1 MRVKYKRI
9 YRFEQAKNNSNAM
22 TNKAIDINESTI
34 KKFAES
40 HRSDDPEIRKQLDFG
55 YSFDKNVAILYEIR
69 PAWDDPKTILHIDFV
84 KIRYYRSR
92 QEWNLYWMR
101 ASGKWE
107 LYQPFPKSTHLD
119 KIIAIVKEDD
129 HGCFYG

>member
-1 MRVKYKRI
+1 
-9 YRFEQAKNNSNAM
+9 M

-34 KKFAES
+34 KKYVES
-40 HRSDDPEIRKQLDFG
+40 IRPDNPEIRAQLDFG
-55 YSFDKNVAILYEIR
+55 YFYDGKVVILFEIR
-69 PAWDDPKTILHIDFV
+69 PEWNDPKKIQQIEFA
-84 KIRYYRSR
+84 KIRHYKLR

-107 LYQPFPKSTHLD
+107 LYEPFPESTRLE
-119 KIIAIVKEDD
+119 KIIEIIKEDK